1 VHGAATVNVYALDG
15 PSAGA
20 LVGTTRFAAGVQA
33 AVNSFECGEGEMCF
47 RLEVAGDGDGEGGDD
62 DDGGD
67 GDGEGV
73 EFLQGGV
80 VGMGLGMRYGC

>member
-20 LVGTTRFAAGVQA
+20 LVGTTRFAAGVRA
-33 AVNSFECGEGEMCF
+33 TVNSFECGEGEMCF
-47 RLEVAGDGDGEGGDD
+47 RLEVAGDGDGDGEGGD
-62 DDGGD
+62 
-67 GDGEGV
+67 GEEEV
-73 EFLQGGV
+73 VFLQGGV